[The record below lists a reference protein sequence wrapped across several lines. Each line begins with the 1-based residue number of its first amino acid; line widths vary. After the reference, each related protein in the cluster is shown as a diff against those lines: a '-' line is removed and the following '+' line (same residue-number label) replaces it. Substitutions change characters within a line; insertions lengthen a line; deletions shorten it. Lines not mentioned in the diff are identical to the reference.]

1 MEYDGEQHRTVRPQ
15 YVDDI
20 KRSEMVY
27 GRGWN
32 VIKVIKEDRPY
43 MIVQRVGDAL
53 ARRSTPRL
61 P

>member
-1 MEYDGEQHRTVRPQ
+1 
-15 YVDDI
+15 
-20 KRSEMVY
+20 MVY